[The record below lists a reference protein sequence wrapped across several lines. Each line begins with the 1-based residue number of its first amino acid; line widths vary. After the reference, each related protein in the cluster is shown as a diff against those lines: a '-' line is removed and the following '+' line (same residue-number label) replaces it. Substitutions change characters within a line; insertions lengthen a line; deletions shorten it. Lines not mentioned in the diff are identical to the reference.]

1 MIIKRLIIFISLSIF
16 VLNVKAQYISSCS
29 FNAGSSTVNTKI
41 QAVSVLGTAFIQTN
55 FNQQKNILLNNVV
68 LKYSKENGLNFIK
81 LYPNPNSGRIFFN
94 IKNKTNDD
102 YIEVLDLNGR
112 ILKKKEFVQVSS
124 GSLNL
129 ESFKRGIYF
138 VRFYRKDKCQ
148 IIKIIKQ

>member
-1 MIIKRLIIFISLSIF
+1 M
-16 VLNVKAQYISSCS
+16 LNVKAQYISSCS

-41 QAVSVLGTAFIQTN
+41 QAVSVLGTAFIQIN

-68 LKYSKENGLNFIK
+68 LKYSKENEYNFIK
-81 LYPNPNSGRIFFN
+81 LYPNPNSGRVFFN
-94 IKNKTNDD
+94 IKNKSNNDF
-102 YIEVLDLNGR
+102 IEILDLNGR

-129 ESFKRGIYF
+129 ENFKRGIYF
-138 VRFYRKDKCQ
+138 VRYYRNDKCQ